1 MVYVAKGIGLTTP
14 NVKGLTL
21 IEDYHYLD
29 RSSPFSFNQLWEAF
43 EPVLNGFSFGEHVH
57 IML

>member
-1 MVYVAKGIGLTTP
+1 MVYVTKGIGLTTP
-14 NVKGLTL
+14 SVKGLTQ

-29 RSSPFSFNQLWEAF
+29 RSLPFSFNQLWEAF
-43 EPVLNGFSFGEHVH
+43 EPVLNGFSISEHVH